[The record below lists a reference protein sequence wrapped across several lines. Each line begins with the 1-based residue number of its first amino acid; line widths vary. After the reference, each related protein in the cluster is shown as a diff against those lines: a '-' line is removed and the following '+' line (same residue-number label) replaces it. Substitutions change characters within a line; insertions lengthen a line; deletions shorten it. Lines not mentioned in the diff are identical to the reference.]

1 MSALWCV
8 RLKEIS
14 LYHLFALRACDQYRY
29 RLLDKTKLEQLKLEL
44 RIGAVESFSMGHFED
59 LYPGCSPAVIP
70 QLTFFGAKSFVHFRD
85 VSALEHVS
93 FRQGLLHLKRRVFSR
108 LNYLK
113 QRILSRKKLHETEGI
128 SKIKII

>member
-1 MSALWCV
+1 MNTGARNSI
-8 RLKEIS
+8 E
-14 LYHLFALRACDQYRY
+14 
-29 RLLDKTKLEQLKLEL
+29 KLEL